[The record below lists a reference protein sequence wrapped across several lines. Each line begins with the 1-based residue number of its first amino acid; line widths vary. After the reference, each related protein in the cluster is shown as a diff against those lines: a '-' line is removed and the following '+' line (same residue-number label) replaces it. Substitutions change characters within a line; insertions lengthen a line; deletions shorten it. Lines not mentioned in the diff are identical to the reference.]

1 MFLARAPKPAHVLSC
16 LSTLFCRV
24 EGNWV
29 GKEMTAHFSFPK
41 EMRCQACIKFLVF
54 GVRGCPVT

>member
-1 MFLARAPKPAHVLSC
+1 MVAALVDVIWSGE
-16 LSTLFCRV
+16 RV
-24 EGNWV
+24 WV